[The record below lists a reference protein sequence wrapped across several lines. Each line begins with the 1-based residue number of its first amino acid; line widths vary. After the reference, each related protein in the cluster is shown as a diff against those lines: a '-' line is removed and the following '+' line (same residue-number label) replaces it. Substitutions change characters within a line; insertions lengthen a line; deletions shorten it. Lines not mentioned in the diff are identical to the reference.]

1 MIKNHDIIKIGD
13 NMQNNL
19 SLIEDFNMEEE
30 KQNKYFDAHIDKEIE
45 ILEKFEL
52 LNELVDEDKNNA

>member
-13 NMQNNL
+13 NMQNDL

>member
-1 MIKNHDIIKIGD
+1 
-13 NMQNNL
+13 MQNNL